1 MFFLHT
7 PCEGI
12 PRWGDMTS
20 QFPRWKATWWEPNPL
35 WLQVSTSQ
43 FLVVWVASTMC
54 LRECSCMFKVKCDAH
69 AQTSFG
75 WCLAVQQDSKMYV
88 YVICLR
94 RFRRVYT
101 TTYPTKSRT
110 VRRTST
116 SHRVEVRF
124 FSASS
129 SRCTQHHPW
138 AALRSRTLSWQA
150 RLHTEY
156 GQRKS
161 CSIGS
166 RLTLFRL

>member
-1 MFFLHT
+1 MLGTVILLFLGYLGLLFHVKRHIVMFFLHSL
-7 PCEGI
+7 CEGI
-12 PRWGDMTS
+12 PRWHDIAIPTMKGDLMG
-20 QFPRWKATWWEPNPL
+20 
-35 WLQVSTSQ
+35 
-43 FLVVWVASTMC
+43 ASLILSGC
-54 LRECSCMFKVKCDAH
+54 RCPPKCDAH

-75 WCLAVQQDSKMYV
+75 CLAVQQDSKMYV

-101 TTYPTKSRT
+101 TTYPSKSRT

-166 RLTLFRL
+166 RLTLFSL

>member
-1 MFFLHT
+1 MVLQSIGSMAAANCDYCIVWPYMVILYTQFWYLHTPSAGYCNTFILGLLFHVKRHIVMFFLHS

-12 PRWGDMTS
+12 PRWHDIAIPTMKGDLMG
-20 QFPRWKATWWEPNPL
+20 
-35 WLQVSTSQ
+35 
-43 FLVVWVASTMC
+43 ASLILSGC
-54 LRECSCMFKVKCDAH
+54 RCPPKCDAH

-75 WCLAVQQDSKMYV
+75 CLAVQQDSKMYV

-101 TTYPTKSRT
+101 TTYPSKSRT

-129 SRCTQHHPW
+129 SRCTQHHP
-138 AALRSRTLSWQA
+138 
-150 RLHTEY
+150 
-156 GQRKS
+156 
-161 CSIGS
+161 
-166 RLTLFRL
+166 